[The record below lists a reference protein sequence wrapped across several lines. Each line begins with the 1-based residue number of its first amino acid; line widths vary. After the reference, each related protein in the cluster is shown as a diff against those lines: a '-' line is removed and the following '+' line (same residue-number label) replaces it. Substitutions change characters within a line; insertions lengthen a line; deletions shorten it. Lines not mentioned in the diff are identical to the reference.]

1 MNNLKLMPRKPPST
15 PADPTNAHIAMILG
29 EVATETDCDKLMD
42 VALAV
47 LEKACREHLRRR
59 GL

>member
-1 MNNLKLMPRKPPST
+1 MNAPIHIE
-15 PADPTNAHIAMILG
+15 PASLPASDLTDAHVAMILG
-29 EVATETDCDKLMD
+29 EVATETGSDKLMD